1 MRVRLNL
8 ATKALETHR
17 RFMAGSGL
25 VAAVA
30 GLVFVWLGWH
40 VYTIRKGNAELR
52 ERTAEIGQKMERLE
66 VQRAELEQYFAQK
79 DVASL
84 HERASFLNSIIDARS
99 FNWTRMFMDLEHV
112 LPGGVHVVSIEP
124 KQIDGRVQ
132 LKLTVG
138 ASSDDAEIKFLHALE
153 DSNEFSEV
161 RVVSDHRPSS
171 SSTPSV
177 DVKVVE
183 LTTVYSRS

>member
-1 MRVRLNL
+1 
-8 ATKALETHR
+8 
-17 RFMAGSGL
+17 
-25 VAAVA
+25 
-30 GLVFVWLGWH
+30 
-40 VYTIRKGNAELR
+40 
-52 ERTAEIGQKMERLE
+52 
-66 VQRAELEQYFAQK
+66 
-79 DVASL
+79 
-84 HERASFLNSIIDARS
+84 
-99 FNWTRMFMDLEHV
+99 LEHV